1 MFRDRRKAGRLL
13 AAEIA
18 LTAPDRPVVL
28 ALPRG
33 GLPVAAEI
41 AQALNAPLDI
51 LVVRKVGAPD
61 NPELALAALVDG
73 DPPDLV
79 ANEEI
84 VAAYGLDTAG
94 LDALARNERPEL
106 ERRRQAYRGTRKPI
120 DVAGRTVILVDDGAA
135 TGTTARAALRALARR
150 RPARVL
156 LAVPVAPPDVIAAL
170 AREADMVVCPRQ
182 PDHFRALSL
191 HYRDF
196 PQLTDREVLK
206 ILAAAGP
213 TDTTR

>member
-1 MFRDRRKAGRLL
+1 MFRDRREAGRLL

-73 DPPDLV
+73 DPPDLI
-79 ANEEI
+79 ANDEL

-94 LDALARNERPEL
+94 LDALARNERPEF

>member
-1 MFRDRRKAGRLL
+1 MFRDRREAGRVL

-18 LTAPDRPVVL
+18 MTAPDRPVVL

-41 AQALNAPLDI
+41 ARALKAPLDI

-79 ANEEI
+79 ANDEI
-84 VAAYGLDTAG
+84 VAAYGLDPAG
-94 LDALARNERPEL
+94 LEALVRNERPEL
-106 ERRRQAYRGTRKPI
+106 ERRRQTYRGTRKPV
-120 DVAGRTVILVDDGAA
+120 DVAGRTVILVDDGVA
-135 TGTTARAALRALARR
+135 TGTTVKAALRALARR
-150 RPARVL
+150 RPARVI
-156 LAVPVAPPDVIAAL
+156 LAVPVAPPEVIAAL
-170 AREADMVVCPRQ
+170 TREADLVVCPRQ
-182 PDHFRALSL
+182 PDRFRALSL

-196 PQLTDREVLK
+196 PQLTDREVLE
-206 ILAAAGP
+206 ILAEAGP
-213 TDTTR
+213 ADTAH

>member
-1 MFRDRRKAGRLL
+1 MFRDRREAGRLL

-18 LTAPDRPVVL
+18 MTAPDRPVVL

-41 AQALNAPLDI
+41 ARALNAPLDT

-73 DPPDLV
+73 DPPELV
-79 ANEEI
+79 ANDEI
-84 VAAYGLDTAG
+84 VAAYGLDPAG
-94 LDALARNERPEL
+94 LDALARNERPEF
-106 ERRRQAYRGTRKPI
+106 ERRRRAYRGAREPV
-120 DVAGRTVILVDDGAA
+120 DVAGRTVILVDDGVA
-135 TGTTARAALRALARR
+135 TGTTAKAALRALARR
-150 RPARVL
+150 SAARVI
-156 LAVPVAPPDVIAAL
+156 LAVPVAPPEVIAPL
-170 AREADMVVCPRQ
+170 TREADMVVCPRQ
-182 PDHFRALSL
+182 PEHFRALSL

>member
-1 MFRDRRKAGRLL
+1 MFRDRQEAGRLL

-18 LTAPDRPVVL
+18 MTAPDRPVVL

-41 AQALNAPLDI
+41 ARALNAPLDT

-73 DPPDLV
+73 DPPELV
-79 ANEEI
+79 ANDEI
-84 VAAYGLDTAG
+84 VAAYGLDPAG
-94 LDALARNERPEL
+94 LDALARNERPEF
-106 ERRRQAYRGTRKPI
+106 ERRRQAYRAAREPV
-120 DVAGRTVILVDDGAA
+120 DVAGRTVILVDDGVA
-135 TGTTARAALRALARR
+135 TGTTAKAALRALARR
-150 RPARVL
+150 RAARVI
-156 LAVPVAPPDVIAAL
+156 LAVPVAPPEVIAAL
-170 AREADMVVCPRQ
+170 TREADMVVCPRQ
-182 PDHFRALSL
+182 PEHFRALSL

-196 PQLTDREVLK
+196 PQLSDREVLE